1 MRALGARARQVSS
14 GLVVAQT
21 FSALPGAIVGIPL
34 GLGLFKATVKSGAL
48 PSPLW
53 LMTTVIGTLVAM
65 AALTVVPARI
75 GSMQSIVEVLQS
87 EAA

>member
-1 MRALGARARQVSS
+1 
-14 GLVVAQT
+14 
-21 FSALPGAIVGIPL
+21 
-34 GLGLFKATVKSGAL
+34 VKSGSL
-48 PSPLW
+48 PPPLW
-53 LMTTVIGTLVAM
+53 LVVTVIGTLVAM

>member
-1 MRALGARARQVSS
+1 VREAWHYAEKWLPRAAFGGEESEALGQRDVAGQRARR
-14 GLVVAQT
+14 
-21 FSALPGAIVGIPL
+21 
-34 GLGLFKATVKSGAL
+34 FKAAVKSGSL
-48 PSPLW
+48 PPPLW
-53 LMTTVIGTLVAM
+53 LVVTVIGTLVAM

>member
-1 MRALGARARQVSS
+1 M
-14 GLVVAQT
+14 
-21 FSALPGAIVGIPL
+21 
-34 GLGLFKATVKSGAL
+34 KSGSL
-48 PSPLW
+48 PPPLW
-53 LMTTVIGTLVAM
+53 LVVTVIGTLVAM